1 MTALTPD
8 QPWLSVAGVEVDA
21 NGLGRYDVRIDRGQ
35 LPETGSFTGRLAI
48 VHGDVRNGNIIVG
61 PQGLAAV
68 LDWEVA
74 KVGDPMEDL
83 AWPCLRC
90 WRFGEDA
97 LEVGGFGDRATLV
110 DAYVEAGGSFD
121 PVAFHWWKVLGTM
134 RWGLGLAGQA
144 AQHLSGAF
152 SNIVMAG
159 SGRRV
164 AELEFDLLCLLEP
177 DGTA

>member
-1 MTALTPD
+1 MTCCRPGPVFQLGLA
-8 QPWLSVAGVEVDA
+8 WLRR
-21 NGLGRYDVRIDRGQ
+21 NMP
-35 LPETGSFTGRLAI
+35 LPPRRLAL
-48 VHGDVRNGNIIVG
+48 VHGDVRNGNIMVG
-61 PQGLAAV
+61 PDGLAAV

-74 KVGDPMEDL
+74 KIGDPMEDL

-90 WRFGEDA
+90 WRFGEDD
-97 LEVGGFGDRATLV
+97 LEVGGFGDRKTLV
-110 DAYVEAGGSFD
+110 DAYVAAGGSFD

-152 SNIVMAG
+152 SNIVMAA

-164 AELEFDLLCLLEP
+164 AELEFDLLCLLRPEGAE
-177 DGTA
+177 D